1 MDTIGDLVDKL
12 SIANIRLWH
21 IEDDRRVAAKMDTVT
36 LEETRRLLA
45 AVADVNKERN
55 SLIDQINAYVS
66 VLARGGDG
74 ALTIGLE
81 DIVGRGKN
89 KYYKTEGLAAVSE
102 EHPA

>member
-21 IEDDRRVAAKMDTVT
+21 IEDDRRVAARSEDVS
-36 LEETRRLLA
+36 LDETKRLLR

-55 SLIDQINAYVS
+55 ALIDQINAYVS
-66 VLARGGDG
+66 VLAKGGDG

-89 KYYKTEGLAAVSE
+89 KYYRTEIPGEDSV
-102 EHPA
+102 PA